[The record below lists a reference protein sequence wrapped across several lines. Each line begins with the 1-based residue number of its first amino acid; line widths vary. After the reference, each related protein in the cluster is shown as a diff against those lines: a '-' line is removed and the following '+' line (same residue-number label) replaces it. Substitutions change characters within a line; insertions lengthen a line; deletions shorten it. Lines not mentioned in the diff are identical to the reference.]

1 MKGPWKS
8 TLILVAAAAAALAC
22 QSQDTATEQGSDT
35 TPAVDAEAVRAAITA
50 NDEAFGQAFNAGD
63 AATIVALYTPDAV
76 LLPPNEPRIE
86 GSAGIQESFAGMFE
100 EAPGATLDLTT
111 EDVQVAAAGDYAYGV
126 GSFSIS
132 GSAPDGS
139 EWSDQG
145 KYVAIWKNIE
155 GEWKMVLDTWSS
167 DSPPPG
173 MAAETS
179 AE

>member
-8 TLILVAAAAAALAC
+8 SLILVAAAAVALAC
-22 QSQDTATEQGSDT
+22 QSQETATEQGSDT
-35 TPAVDAEAVRAAITA
+35 TPAVDADVVREAITA
-50 NDEAFGQAFNAGD
+50 NDEAFDQAYNAGD
-63 AATIVALYTPDAV
+63 AATLVALYAPDAV
-76 LLPPNEPRIE
+76 VLPPNEPRIE
-86 GSAGIQESFAGMFE
+86 GSAAIQELFAAMFE

-126 GSFSIS
+126 GSFSVS
-132 GSAPDGS
+132 GTAPDGS

-145 KYVAIWKNIE
+145 KYVAIWKNVD

-167 DSPPPG
+167 DNPAAG
-173 MAAETS
+173 IAAEES